1 MLAMSSQEKPQ
12 TDCRSGRGKE
22 EFIELSPLLNL
33 YLPQRF
39 DLLEKTGVTFGF
51 VTSVIGPNGR
61 A

>member
-12 TDCRSGRGKE
+12 TDCRSGCQKE
-22 EFIELSPLLNL
+22 EFIELSPLLNV
-33 YLPQRF
+33 QRF
-39 DLLEKTGVTFGF
+39 DLLQKTGVTFGF